1 MLDRQ
6 TIEAVEDLVV
16 ITRYKSC
23 FFEKDWYTTQVLKTL
38 SQIEDPRFGLVFS
51 GGTSLSKGYGLID
64 RFSEDI
70 DFKVKE
76 FKDGMTRTDRRQ
88 LRMKM
93 AEVIESIPGLKL
105 INKDRFTR
113 KDGTDFF
120 MAEVG
125 YQPYFPLD
133 GSLRDC
139 IQVELN
145 FKQPVLAVQMRSLP
159 SLVNRYANEA
169 PEIPS
174 FACVN
179 LSETAADKLGALSW
193 RVLSKEPD
201 NQDLTDRGY
210 YDPRTIRHLYDLA
223 YLAPQVI
230 DDPQWADLSY
240 RTIDLDRGRD
250 KTGKLNENNP
260 RQLLTGLMEKLS
272 GNKLYAEHY
281 EDFVQSVAYGSS
293 KSFADALDS
302 LNSLSSKVIEQEA
315 YRGSAIIE
323 SNVQT
328 VDLDTDLELGA

>member
-6 TIEAVEDLVV
+6 ILEAIEDLVV
-16 ITRYKSC
+16 ITRYKPC
-23 FFEKDWYTTQVLKTL
+23 FFEKDWYTTQVLKSL
-38 SQIEDPRFGLVFS
+38 SEVDDSRFGLVFS

-76 FKDGMTRTDRRQ
+76 FQDGMSRTDRRQ
-88 LRMKM
+88 LRLKM
-93 AEVIESIPGLKL
+93 AEVIESIPGLEL
-105 INKDRFTR
+105 RNKDRFTR

-120 MAEVG
+120 MAEIG

-193 RVLSKEPD
+193 RVLSTEPD
-201 NQDLTDRGY
+201 DRAC

-223 YLAPQVI
+223 YLTPQVI
-230 DDPQWADLSY
+230 DDPQWASLSY
-240 RTIDLDRGRD
+240 RTIDSDRARD
-250 KTGKLNENNP
+250 KTGKLNDKSP
-260 RQLLTGLMEKLS
+260 RQLLTGLIEKLS
-272 GNKLYAEHY
+272 GNRLYAEHY
-281 EDFVQSVAYGSS
+281 EDFVQSVAYGTS
-293 KSFADALDS
+293 KSFVDALDS
-302 LNSLSSKVIEQEA
+302 LSGLSAKVIEQEA
-315 YRGSAIIE
+315 DRGNLTIRSDSRA
-323 SNVQT
+323 
-328 VDLDTDLELGA
+328 VDLDADLELEA

>member
-1 MLDRQ
+1 M
-6 TIEAVEDLVV
+6 
-16 ITRYKSC
+16 
-23 FFEKDWYTTQVLKTL
+23 
-38 SQIEDPRFGLVFS
+38 
-51 GGTSLSKGYGLID
+51 SKGYELID

-76 FKDGMTRTDRRQ
+76 FQDGMSRTDRRQ
-88 LRMKM
+88 LRLKM
-93 AEVIESIPGLKL
+93 AEVIESIPGLEL
-105 INKDRFTR
+105 RNKDRFTR

-120 MAEVG
+120 MAEIG

-139 IQVELN
+139 VQLEIN
-145 FKQPVLAVQMRSLP
+145 FKQPVLPVQMRSLP
-159 SLVNRYANEA
+159 SMVNRYANEA

-179 LSETAADKLGALSW
+179 LAETAADKLGCLSW
-193 RVLSKEPD
+193 RVLSKKPN

-223 YLAPQVI
+223 YLAPEVI

-240 RTIDLDRGRD
+240 RTIAIDRARDNKRKLDDL
-250 KTGKLNENNP
+250 NP
-260 RQLLTGLMEKLS
+260 RQLLTELIEKLG

-281 EDFVQSVAYGSS
+281 TDFVQSVAYGES

-302 LNSLSSKVIEQEA
+302 LNSLSAKVIEEEA
-315 YRGSAIIE
+315 YHGQLTIE
-323 SNVQT
+323 SDTRT
-328 VDLDTDLELGA
+328 VNLNADLELGA